1 MKVAFFGIK
10 EEWEKKEILKVLPQK
25 DVKFFSENLQEI
37 SEKDL
42 RGVDVISVFV
52 GCKCSADN
60 LKRVP
65 KLKFIATRS
74 TGFDHIDLTY
84 CKKNNIRVGYV
95 PFYGENTVAEFT
107 FGLLINI
114 ARKIDFSVKRVKTG
128 SFDFLGL
135 KGFDLKSRTIG
146 ILGFGHIGQKFA
158 KMCKGFDMNV
168 IAYDPFADKLV
179 DVANNLGVK
188 MVSFNEVLKK
198 SDVISIH
205 MPLLPQTKH
214 ILNKKAFDMM
224 KKGVIL
230 LNTSRGGLINTK
242 DLIAALDSGKV
253 GFAGLDVLEAEDELK
268 DQKMFIETNKKNL
281 QTYKLIIQNHELIRR
296 HNVFV
301 TPHNAFNT
309 QDALERIMSTTLGNI
324 LAYKNKKEIP
334 YLVKVN

>member
-10 EEWEKKEILKVLPQK
+10 EEWEKKEILKVLSQK
-25 DVKFFSENLQEI
+25 DVKFFSENLQEVSANELKI
-37 SEKDL
+37 I
-42 RGVDVISVFV
+42 DVISVFV
-52 GCKCSADN
+52 GCKCSAEN
-60 LKRVP
+60 LKKIP

-74 TGFDHIDLTY
+74 TGFDHIDLAY
-84 CKKNNIRVGYV
+84 CKKNNINVGYV

-107 FGLLINI
+107 FGMLINI
-114 ARKIDFSVKRVKTG
+114 ARKIDSSVKRVKTG

-135 KGFDLKSRTIG
+135 KGFDLKGRTVG

-158 KMCKGFDMNV
+158 KMCRGFDMNV
-168 IAYDPFADKLV
+168 IAYDPFAENLTE
-179 DVANNLGVK
+179 VAGNLGVRLL
-188 MVSFNEVLKK
+188 SFNDVLKK
-198 SDVISIH
+198 SDIISIH
-205 MPLLPQTKH
+205 MPLLPKTKH

-242 DLIAALDSGKV
+242 DLISALDSGKV

-268 DQKMFIETNKKNL
+268 DQKMFIETNKQNL
-281 QTYKLIIQNHELIRR
+281 HTYKLLILNHELIKR
-296 HNVFV
+296 HNVYI